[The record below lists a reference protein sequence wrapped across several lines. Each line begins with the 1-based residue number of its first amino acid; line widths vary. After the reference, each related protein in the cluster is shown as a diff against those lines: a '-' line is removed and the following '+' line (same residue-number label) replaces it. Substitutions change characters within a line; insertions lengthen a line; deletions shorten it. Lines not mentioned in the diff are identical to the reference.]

1 MNRYLLA
8 LCLAINRHI
17 FKNIPF
23 LNLSL
28 TGNPQSC
35 LFLNCLICCLY
46 VDLDGRK
53 SGQAKRKVL
62 HSLKLI
68 ATSPKKLKVSLCCVI
83 YINIGLVSLSVTLS
97 FRNHTWHKDTR
108 QTNNTL
114 LLLLDF
120 MGASFRLLPTGQP
133 RILGAKHPENLVLQK
148 GRIGKGQNIEGLPYP
163 V

>member
-1 MNRYLLA
+1 MNRYLLV

-35 LFLNCLICCLY
+35 LFLNCLVCCLY

-68 ATSPKKLKVSLCCVI
+68 ATSPKKLKVSLCCII

-97 FRNHTWHKDTR
+97 FRNHTCRLRKD
-108 QTNNTL
+108 TNNTL

-133 RILGAKHPENLVLQK
+133 RILGA
-148 GRIGKGQNIEGLPYP
+148 
-163 V
+163 